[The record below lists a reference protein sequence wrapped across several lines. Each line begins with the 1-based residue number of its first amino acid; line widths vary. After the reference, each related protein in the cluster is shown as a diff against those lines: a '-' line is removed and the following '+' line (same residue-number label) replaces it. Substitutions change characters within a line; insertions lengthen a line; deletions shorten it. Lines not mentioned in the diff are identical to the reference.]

1 MVTNFILG
9 FCNNQRW
16 QPFTIIWQPFTIIA
30 QGSESDE
37 FYKSSHKWLTFV
49 QNDDFQTPPPPV
61 FVLSWLCGPRIRDVY
76 LSPAQCASRAVMTDQ
91 WPTFNCEEKFSI
103 PNNWQERKTWLIGNV
118 MPQKTERQALM
129 KQNTCNREFFCF
141 AAQTVSCDGTKM
153 WLTYSGHTMVSSASG
168 VHLTCVAMMLWNISW
183 APHDTCPSGRWVTR
197 PRMMMMFSLIGLV
210 SGYSGSSPDHRL
222 IGVNINILIST
233 LTRLTNHQTCTN
245 VLVA

>member
-1 MVTNFILG
+1 MDRFAAL
-9 FCNNQRW
+9 
-16 QPFTIIWQPFTIIA
+16 
-30 QGSESDE
+30 
-37 FYKSSHKWLTFV
+37 
-49 QNDDFQTPPPPV
+49 
-61 FVLSWLCGPRIRDVY
+61 
-76 LSPAQCASRAVMTDQ
+76 VMTDQ

-153 WLTYSGHTMVSSASG
+153 WLTYTGHTMVSTALAEESIWQVRLWCYEILAELHTTH
-168 VHLTCVAMMLWNISW
+168 VPVADGSRDRAEDDDVLFNWFVL
-183 APHDTCPSGRWVTR
+183 C
-197 PRMMMMFSLIGLV
+197 
-210 SGYSGSSPDHRL
+210 SGSSPDHWL

-245 VLVA
+245 VLHNMSCLPYISQF

>member
-1 MVTNFILG
+1 MGI
-9 FCNNQRW
+9 CKNQR
-16 QPFTIIWQPFTIIA
+16 WQPFTIIA

-168 VHLTCVAMMLWNISW
+168 VHLTSDAMMLWNISW

-197 PRMMMMFSLIGLV
+197 PSRGWWCSL
-210 SGYSGSSPDHRL
+210 
-222 IGVNINILIST
+222 
-233 LTRLTNHQTCTN
+233 
-245 VLVA
+245 